1 MFFLLYYPLFFSF
14 FLWLTILVVISLT
27 INNSLT
33 QVRLVK
39 KISLF
44 FSILQFLIVLIFW
57 VFIDN
62 FNVFTSFDVY
72 NFQFDKKWLFFSNFY
87 YVFGLDNISLLFLL
101 LTFLLTPV
109 CILISWNSIK
119 YKYTSFIIC
128 LIFITFILFNIFC
141 VLDLVFFYIF
151 FESILIPMFILIGV
165 WGSRQRKIH
174 AVYQLFFYTLFGSLL
189 MLLGI
194 LVIYSHIQTTDIR
207 ILYNTNFSFYR
218 QLILWSSFFFA
229 FCVKVPLFPFHIWLP
244 EAHVEAPT
252 VGSVILAGVLLKLGT
267 YGILRFV
274 IPLFCDATYFFLPL
288 IYTICILGIV
298 YTCCSTIRQV
308 DLKKVI
314 AYASVSHMSF
324 VILGLFT
331 SNLQGI
337 CGSVFLMLSH
347 GIVSSG
353 LFFCIGCVYDR
364 YKTRILRYYSGLV
377 LTMPLFSLCFFVLI
391 LSNISFPGT
400 SSFIGEFLIL
410 VGLFENNHFS
420 ALIATFSII
429 LTAVYSIWLYN
440 RIVFNKLNVT
450 YHSRFSDFSKKEFTV
465 ALIFCFIT
473 ILFGLKGSYLI
484 SLMEAPLYTYLLFK

>member
-1 MFFLLYYPLFFSF
+1 MAFLLYYFLFFSF
-14 FLWLTILVVISLT
+14 LAWLLLLILFSFC
-27 INNSLT
+27 INNIVLKT
-33 QVRLVK
+33 KLIK
-39 KISLF
+39 KTSLF
-44 FSILQFLIVLIFW
+44 FSIFQFLVVLTFW
-57 VFIDN
+57 VFSSS
-62 FNVFTSFDVY
+62 FNIYPDFELFS
-72 NFQFDKKWLFFSNFY
+72 FQFYEQWSFLFNIHFI
-87 YVFGLDNISLLFLL
+87 VGIDNISLLFLL
-101 LTFLLTPV
+101 LTFFLTPI

-119 YKYTSFIIC
+119 YKYNSFVIC

-141 VLDLVFFYIF
+141 VLDLVFFYVF

-174 AVYQLFFYTLFGSLL
+174 AVYQLFFYTLVGSLL

-207 ILYNTNFSFYR
+207 ILYNTNFSFNR
-218 QLILWSSFFFA
+218 QLILWLSFFFA

-267 YGILRFV
+267 YGILRFI
-274 IPLFCDATYFFLPL
+274 IPVFCDATYFFLPFV
-288 IYTICILGIV
+288 YTICLLGII

-308 DLKKVI
+308 DLKKII

-331 SNLQGI
+331 SSLQGI
-337 CGSVFLMLSH
+337 AGSVFLMLSH

-353 LFFCIGCVYDR
+353 LFFCIGCIYDR
-364 YKTRILRYYSGLV
+364 YKTRMLRYYSGLV
-377 LTMPLFSLCFFVLI
+377 ATMPIFSFCLFILI

-410 VGLFENNHFS
+410 LGLFENNHFAAIIS
-420 ALIATFSII
+420 TFSII
-429 LTAVYSIWLYN
+429 LTAVYSIWMYN
-440 RIVFNKLNVT
+440 RIIFNKLNILGFN
-450 YHSRFSDFSKKEFTV
+450 RFADFSKKEFFVGFT
-465 ALIFCFIT
+465 FCFIT
-473 ILFGLKGSYLI
+473 VLFGLKASGII
-484 SLMEAPLYTYLLFK
+484 SFLEAPLYNYLMFK

>member
-1 MFFLLYYPLFFSF
+1 MSFLLYYLLFFSF
-14 FLWLTILVVISLT
+14 FLWLIILVIISLT
-27 INNSLT
+27 INNSFLK
-33 QVRLVK
+33 VRLVK
-39 KISLF
+39 KVSLF
-44 FSILQFLIVLIFW
+44 FSIFQFLIVLVFW

-62 FNVFTSFDVY
+62 IGVFTSFDVY
-72 NFQFDKKWLFFSNFY
+72 NFQFDKQWLFFANFH
-87 YVFGLDNISLLFLL
+87 YVFGLDNISFLFLL
-101 LTFLLTPV
+101 LTFLLTPL

-218 QLILWSSFFFA
+218 QLILWLSFFFA
-229 FCVKVPLFPFHIWLP
+229 FCIKVPLFPFHIWLP

-267 YGILRFV
+267 YGLLRFV
-274 IPLFCDATYFFLPL
+274 IPLFCDATYFFLPFV
-288 IYTICILGIV
+288 YTLCILGIV

-353 LFFCIGCVYDR
+353 LFFCIGCIYDR

-377 LTMPLFSLCFFVLI
+377 FTMPIFSLCFFILI

-440 RIVFNKLNVT
+440 RIIFNKLNSS
-450 YHSRFSDFSKKEFTV
+450 YYSKFSDFSKKEFTV
-465 ALIFCFIT
+465 AAIFCFLT
-473 ILFGLKGSYLI
+473 VLFGLKGSYII
-484 SLMEAPLYTYLLFK
+484 SLMEAPLYTYLIFK

>member
-1 MFFLLYYPLFFSF
+1 
-14 FLWLTILVVISLT
+14 
-27 INNSLT
+27 
-33 QVRLVK
+33 
-39 KISLF
+39 
-44 FSILQFLIVLIFW
+44 
-57 VFIDN
+57 
-62 FNVFTSFDVY
+62 
-72 NFQFDKKWLFFSNFY
+72 
-87 YVFGLDNISLLFLL
+87 
-101 LTFLLTPV
+101 
-109 CILISWNSIK
+109 
-119 YKYTSFIIC
+119 
-128 LIFITFILFNIFC
+128 
-141 VLDLVFFYIF
+141 
-151 FESILIPMFILIGV
+151 MFILIGV

-207 ILYNTNFSFYR
+207 ILYNTNFSLYR
-218 QLILWSSFFFA
+218 QIILWASFFFA
-229 FCVKVPLFPFHIWLP
+229 FCIKVPLFPFHIWLP

-267 YGILRFV
+267 YGLLRFV
-274 IPLFCDATYFFLPL
+274 IPLFCDATYFFLPFV
-288 IYTICILGIV
+288 YTICILGIV

-337 CGSVFLMLSH
+337 CGSIFLMLSH

-377 LTMPLFSLCFFVLI
+377 STMPIFSLCFFVLI

-420 ALIATFSII
+420 ALVATFSII
-429 LTAVYSIWLYN
+429 LTAVYSI
-440 RIVFNKLNVT
+440 
-450 YHSRFSDFSKKEFTV
+450 
-465 ALIFCFIT
+465 
-473 ILFGLKGSYLI
+473 
-484 SLMEAPLYTYLLFK
+484 

>member
-1 MFFLLYYPLFFSF
+1 
-14 FLWLTILVVISLT
+14 
-27 INNSLT
+27 
-33 QVRLVK
+33 
-39 KISLF
+39 
-44 FSILQFLIVLIFW
+44 
-57 VFIDN
+57 
-62 FNVFTSFDVY
+62 
-72 NFQFDKKWLFFSNFY
+72 
-87 YVFGLDNISLLFLL
+87 
-101 LTFLLTPV
+101 
-109 CILISWNSIK
+109 
-119 YKYTSFIIC
+119 
-128 LIFITFILFNIFC
+128 
-141 VLDLVFFYIF
+141 
-151 FESILIPMFILIGV
+151 
-165 WGSRQRKIH
+165 
-174 AVYQLFFYTLFGSLL
+174 

-218 QLILWSSFFFA
+218 QLILWLSFFFA
-229 FCVKVPLFPFHIWLP
+229 FCIKVPLFPFHIWLP

-267 YGILRFV
+267 YGLLRFV
-274 IPLFCDATYFFLPL
+274 IPLFCDATYFFLPFV
-288 IYTICILGIV
+288 YTLCILGIV

-347 GIVSSG
+347 GVVSSG
-353 LFFCIGCVYDR
+353 LFFCIGCIYDR

-377 LTMPLFSLCFFVLI
+377 FTMPIFSLCFFILI

-429 LTAVYSIWLYN
+429 LTAVYSI
-440 RIVFNKLNVT
+440 
-450 YHSRFSDFSKKEFTV
+450 
-465 ALIFCFIT
+465 
-473 ILFGLKGSYLI
+473 
-484 SLMEAPLYTYLLFK
+484 

>member
-1 MFFLLYYPLFFSF
+1 MSFLLYYLLFFSF
-14 FLWLTILVVISLT
+14 FLWLIILVIISLT
-27 INNSLT
+27 INNSFLK
-33 QVRLVK
+33 VRLVK

-44 FSILQFLIVLIFW
+44 FSIFQFLIVLVFW

-62 FNVFTSFDVY
+62 IGVFTSFDVY
-72 NFQFDKKWLFFSNFY
+72 NFQFDKQWLFFANFH
-87 YVFGLDNISLLFLL
+87 YVFGLDNISFLFLL
-101 LTFLLTPV
+101 LTFLLTPL

-218 QLILWSSFFFA
+218 QLILWLSFFFA
-229 FCVKVPLFPFHIWLP
+229 FCIKVPLFPFHIWLP

-267 YGILRFV
+267 YGLLRFV
-274 IPLFCDATYFFLPL
+274 IPLFCDATYFFLPFV
-288 IYTICILGIV
+288 YTLCILGIV

-347 GIVSSG
+347 GVVSSG
-353 LFFCIGCVYDR
+353 LFFCIGCIYDR

-377 LTMPLFSLCFFVLI
+377 FTMPIFSLCFFILI

-440 RIVFNKLNVT
+440 RIIFNKLN
-450 YHSRFSDFSKKEFTV
+450 SRYYSKFSDFSKKEFTV
-465 ALIFCFIT
+465 AAIFCFLT
-473 ILFGLKGSYLI
+473 VLFGLKGSYII
-484 SLMEAPLYTYLLFK
+484 SLMEAPLYTYLIFK

>member
-1 MFFLLYYPLFFSF
+1 MIFLLYYLLFFSF
-14 FLWLTILVVISLT
+14 LLWLAILLVLSFCIT
-27 INNSLT
+27 NSVLKT
-33 QVRLVK
+33 RLIK
-39 KISLF
+39 KISLS
-44 FSILQFLIVLIFW
+44 FSVFQFIIVLLFW
-57 VFIDN
+57 ILTDN
-62 FNVFTSFDVY
+62 FNLFSDFDVF
-72 NFQFDKKWLFFSNFY
+72 NFQLYSQWLFLFNFHF
-87 YVFGLDNISLLFLL
+87 VIGIDNISLLFLL
-101 LTFLLTPV
+101 LTFFLTPI

-119 YKYTSFIIC
+119 YKYNSFIIC

-174 AVYQLFFYTLFGSLL
+174 AVYQLFFYTLLGSLL

-207 ILYNTNFSFYR
+207 VLYNTNFSFYR
-218 QLILWSSFFFA
+218 QLILWVSFFFA
-229 FCVKVPLFPFHIWLP
+229 FCVKVPIFPFHIWLP

-267 YGILRFV
+267 YGLLRFV
-274 IPLFCDATYFFLPL
+274 IPIFCDATYFFLPFV
-288 IYTICILGIV
+288 YTLCLLGIV

-308 DLKKVI
+308 DLKKII

-324 VILGLFT
+324 VILGLFS
-331 SNLQGI
+331 SNIQGI
-337 CGSVFLMLSH
+337 GGSIFLMLSH

-353 LFFCIGCVYDR
+353 LFFCIGCIYDR

-377 LTMPLFSLCFFVLI
+377 SVMPLFSLCLFILI

-410 VGLFENNHFS
+410 VGLLENNYFAAIVA
-420 ALIATFSII
+420 ALSII
-429 LTAVYSIWLYN
+429 LTAIYSIWLFN
-440 RIVFNKLNVT
+440 RIIFNRLNVL
-450 YHSRFSDFSKKEFTV
+450 YYNKFADFSKKEFIVGFT
-465 ALIFCFIT
+465 FCFLT
-473 ILFGLKGSYLI
+473 ILFGIKASGIIFML
-484 SLMEAPLYTYLLFK
+484 EAPLYNYLMFK

>member
-1 MFFLLYYPLFFSF
+1 
-14 FLWLTILVVISLT
+14 
-27 INNSLT
+27 
-33 QVRLVK
+33 
-39 KISLF
+39 
-44 FSILQFLIVLIFW
+44 
-57 VFIDN
+57 
-62 FNVFTSFDVY
+62 
-72 NFQFDKKWLFFSNFY
+72 
-87 YVFGLDNISLLFLL
+87 VFGAQDREKFMLYISF
-101 LTFLLTPV
+101 
-109 CILISWNSIK
+109 
-119 YKYTSFIIC
+119 
-128 LIFITFILFNIFC
+128 
-141 VLDLVFFYIF
+141 
-151 FESILIPMFILIGV
+151 
-165 WGSRQRKIH
+165 
-174 AVYQLFFYTLFGSLL
+174 FFYTLLGSLL

-194 LVIYSHIQTTDIR
+194 LVIYSHVQTTDIR
-207 ILYNTNFSFYR
+207 VLYYTNFSFYR
-218 QLILWSSFFFA
+218 QLILWCSFFFA

-267 YGILRFV
+267 YGLLRFV

-288 IYTICILGIV
+288 VYTLCLLGIV
-298 YTCCSTIRQV
+298 YTCCSTIRQI

-331 SNLQGI
+331 SNIQGI
-337 CGSVFLMLSH
+337 SGSIFLMLSH

-377 LTMPLFSLCFFVLI
+377 ATMPLFSLCLFILI

-410 VGLFENNHFS
+410 VGLLESNHFS

-440 RIVFNKLNVT
+440 RIIFNKLNIL
-450 YHSRFSDFSKKEFTV
+450 YFNKFADFSKKEFLVGFT
-465 ALIFCFIT
+465 FCFLT
-473 ILFGLKGSYLI
+473 ILFGIKANGI
-484 SLMEAPLYTYLLFK
+484 MSLMELSVYNYLLFK